1 MTTIYESD
9 IEELA
14 IELLRQQG
22 YTYIAPDQQETERE
36 STAEVILKPRLQQA
50 ID

>member
-14 IELLRQQG
+14 IDFLRQQG
-22 YTYIAPDQQETERE
+22 YTYIAPDQQETERD
-36 STAEVILKPRLQQA
+36 APQQFC
-50 ID
+50 

>member
-1 MTTIYESD
+1 MTPIHESN
-9 IEELA
+9 IEKLA

-22 YTYIAPDQQETERE
+22 YTYIAPDQQETDRD
-36 STAEVILKPRLQQA
+36 SAAEVVLKPRLQQA